1 MRFRPLIFVIV
12 CFLLCSS
19 SALAQARALVTT
31 AGPIVQLADVS
42 GERVVLGSVS
52 LGQQRRF
59 TMFNIQAAGDITP
72 DPEMNAAAF
81 QLQFLICDQPDCQ
94 GEIRRDARILPEAS
108 AASQARVLATKSFG
122 VSTHNVQPVDLSG
135 YLTNAP
141 SGILYL
147 AVVLK
152 SLRTPSN
159 TAFTARLNLL
169 RVDVMP

>member
-1 MRFRPLIFVIV
+1 MVPLA
-12 CFLLCSS
+12 S
-19 SALAQARALVTT
+19 
-31 AGPIVQLADVS
+31 VS
-42 GERVVLGSVS
+42 GERVLLGSVS

-59 TMFNIQAAGDITP
+59 TMFNIQAAGTITP

-94 GEIRRDARILPEAS
+94 GDIRRDARILPEAD
-108 AASQARVLATKSFG
+108 AASQTRVLATKSFG
-122 VSTHNVQPVDLSG
+122 VSTHNVQPVDLTG
-135 YLTNAP
+135 YRPNTT

-152 SLRTPSN
+152 SLRTPGN
-159 TAFTARLNLL
+159 TAFAAKLNLL